1 MTSSFFK
8 VVYIVLTL
16 VNFIQSVQID
26 LDNLNFKLKWL
37 TKTSRLPLRIEKRLD
52 TVPFDADFKWYRYSD
67 RQFINEIENY
77 EQSYRYRQT
86 SSQIE
91 LDILKYDK
99 HTHEQLSSYL
109 ALPVAYRSGGA
120 DPSAPEAKN
129 ADFRNDLFT
138 TAFLDRQDI
147 EVVSNLLSSTVD
159 FYCNVSILIPYTD
172 MDLNKIN
179 IDLVQKNLDLK
190 VGLIEPESMR
200 LNSISK
206 ERSRKVTERK
216 KPSLSDSRFKRSAGK
231 NLIVFLQINENMGPV
246 TISRSELPSLSD
258 TRLFLRR

>member
-206 ERSRKVTERK
+206 GNSPLLK
-216 KPSLSDSRFKRSAGK
+216 
-231 NLIVFLQINENMGPV
+231 
-246 TISRSELPSLSD
+246 
-258 TRLFLRR
+258 